1 MCCVRVYFLLV
12 TIIEIYYMINVVVQ
26 ITNKMLSQK
35 NPRTCSED
43 FFIQAKGLAWHQPL
57 GCMESRYACMASPTG
72 VFLWL
77 DSIRHNVS
85 IPYCNKLQIPYNAN
99 ALIFQSVSIRL
110 VATLC
115 QRQSLH
121 PSKMRSHQAVLGAL
135 LSPLARSH
143 PKAFFLTAKEDTTWC
158 PFSCCLFIGTP

>member
-1 MCCVRVYFLLV
+1 MGCSQAVRHQTLTLAFRWFEP
-12 TIIEIYYMINVVVQ
+12 IHP
-26 ITNKMLSQK
+26 SQK

-57 GCMESRYACMASPTG
+57 GCMESRYTCMASPTG
-72 VFLWL
+72 AFLWL

-99 ALIFQSVSIRL
+99 ALIFQSISIRL

-115 QRQSLH
+115 RRQSLH
-121 PSKMRSHQAVLGAL
+121 PSQMLFAPSCIG
-135 LSPLARSH
+135 SFTLASGEK
-143 PKAFFLTAKEDTTWC
+143 PFISYLFIFKDFPFFL
-158 PFSCCLFIGTP
+158 I